1 MMRNYTETC
10 ADIYKN
16 MNRKIEK
23 DKRTWNYYETQGLI
37 PRNTNYHLKHNDNIT
52 LKNLV
57 KAANGLG
64 LDISEVL

>member
-1 MMRNYTETC
+1 MRNYTETC
-10 ADIYKN
+10 AVIYNK
-16 MNRKIEK
+16 MNRKIKEEH
-23 DKRTWNYYETQGLI
+23 RTWNYYETQGLI

-64 LDISEVL
+64 LDIKEVL

>member
-1 MMRNYTETC
+1 MRNYTETC
-10 ADIYKN
+10 AVIYNK
-16 MNRKIEK
+16 MNRKIKEEN
-23 DKRTWNYYETQGLI
+23 RTWNYYEMHGLI

-64 LDISEVL
+64 LDIKEVL